1 MEFITKQGHVLYRK
15 LHSTSSL
22 TMTSNCSGFATSCM
36 QQLSTII
43 SLYLIPGYLVA
54 TSRQDSKNRPSAS
67 FMMFALCTAVTF
79 FLLFKYAY
87 SKAYCAIRSEQNFVI
102 TYHRVREKTHFWNI
116 KINRNKILQNIL
128 SSNKKSIKMETK

>member
-1 MEFITKQGHVLYRK
+1 MWYSIKTHYVSSLQTPKKPLEQPETNVLKGELKITTEEGHVFYRK

-102 TYHRVREKTHFWNI
+102 TY
-116 KINRNKILQNIL
+116 Q
-128 SSNKKSIKMETK
+128 